1 MTPVEYKPPRRTW
14 FREVLIGVAT
24 GVVCELVLRAL
35 VATAHLLV

>member
-14 FREVLIGVAT
+14 FREVLIGVAA
-24 GVVCELVLRAL
+24 GVLSELVLRAL